1 MLDHY
6 RLGNWLFGPCPFKNI
21 LLLTLNSFRSP
32 EAFLS
37 IQLEKLGPRDVI
49 VNAFVRKKETQ
60 GMLLKK
66 EGEIEKLKR
75 SLVFDFC
82 KE

>member
-1 MLDHY
+1 MY
-6 RLGNWLFGPCPFKNI
+6 CC
-21 LLLTLNSFRSP
+21 LTIYVYSVRNALANVKRRFYRSP

-37 IQLEKLGPRDVI
+37 IQLEKQGPRDVI

-75 SLVFDFC
+75 TLVSDFC